1 MKQKKDAAKE
11 PQLRRYLIAGLCAAC
26 AVALIS
32 MLSGFG
38 FDRTAQQNLSALCD
52 GFFVSGILI
61 GGIGAMVWVSTTGF
75 FDILAYGFKNLS
87 ILLLFRRDR
96 KYKRFYDYKA
106 ERDAK
111 RQKPQFFLLGIG
123 LILLAIAGV
132 ILCFYSSVQP

>member
-11 PQLRRYLIAGLCAAC
+11 SQPRRYLIAGLCAAC

-32 MLSGFG
+32 MLRGFG
-38 FDRTAQQNLSALCD
+38 LDRTAQQNLSALCD

-106 ERDAK
+106 EQDAK

-132 ILCFYSSVQP
+132 MLYFYSFVQP